1 MPEVRSAAARK
12 LCYALGASLGSWS
25 HGRSVSLPVERGAW
39 PGEGGREGG
48 QHWRVGDR
56 ETGKEKRASERG
68 SDGQEQ
74 PEPSTQQISI
84 AHKRFPE

>member
-1 MPEVRSAAARK
+1 MLSGRVSV
-12 LCYALGASLGSWS
+12 LGRMGGQSL
-25 HGRSVSLPVERGAW
+25 LPVERGAW